1 MERLSG
7 TRSAPLCRDDFE
19 FGKVLGTGS
28 FGRVCLAVHKEKGL
42 VCAVK
47 ALSKSHIIK
56 NQQARA
62 ASRPYLH
69 PIITMTLTQT
79 LHPHQTLT

>member
-1 MERLSG
+1 MQEAGRPSS
-7 TRSAPLCRDDFE
+7 TDDAPLCREDFE

-28 FGRVCLAVHKEKGL
+28 FGRVCLAVHKERGL

-56 NQQARA
+56 NQQAR
-62 ASRPYLH
+62 
-69 PIITMTLTQT
+69 
-79 LHPHQTLT
+79 

>member
-1 MERLSG
+1 M
-7 TRSAPLCRDDFE
+7 
-19 FGKVLGTGS
+19 LGTGS
-28 FGRVCLAVHKEKGL
+28 FGRVCLAVHKENGL

-62 ASRPYLH
+62 FRPL
-69 PIITMTLTQT
+69 TRTLA
-79 LHPHQTLT
+79 